1 MIGKNFVFQQM
12 KQGINMH
19 EVIPQNRV
27 VDQLRKKKFFQRKT
41 SQNVMR
47 IRNHFLLI
55 EQEMIKTF
63 EYVEPNSDNLK
74 LIQ

>member
-27 VDQLRKKKFFQRKT
+27 VDQLRKKKIFSEKNKPECNEDPKSFFTDRTRDDK
-41 SQNVMR
+41 N
-47 IRNHFLLI
+47 F
-55 EQEMIKTF
+55 
-63 EYVEPNSDNLK
+63 
-74 LIQ
+74 